1 MAERI
6 IVQHTSA
13 GEPISQGDVNIYP
26 VSRTYRINFPRLR
39 GGISWNRPYGVIVE
53 DHMGNRQVLP
63 VKDIT
68 RRYQVIILSAGL
80 FVSLFTLLVLNRKK
94 SPN

>member
-13 GEPISQGDVNIYP
+13 GEPISHGDVNIYP
-26 VSRTYRINFPRLR
+26 VSRTYRINFPRVH

-53 DHMGNRQVLP
+53 DQQGNHQVLP

-68 RRYQVIILSAGL
+68 RRYQVIILGAG
-80 FVSLFTLLVLNRKK
+80 FFISLFTWLVLNRKK